1 MYRPVFFLFFVIFWQ
16 TNIYSQETWTLERC
30 IQEAIANNIQIQQTD
45 LAVRRDEIGVTTAR
59 AGRFPSLN
67 ASTSFY
73 ESFGRQID
81 PTTNSFNSQ
90 NFGNQSYNLN
100 SGITLF
106 NFNYINNTIRQN
118 VENLKASKADKSQME
133 RDIALNVAQAYL
145 VILVAKE
152 NLEVSRKSLEQTN
165 EQLTMTDKL
174 IAAGSKNRNARLELL
189 AQQANNEA
197 QIITAE
203 NDVTIGF
210 LNLKQLMNIAPDL
223 SMDIAPPAIGLPM
236 ENPEEIDYQ
245 ALISYSIKSQPKFE
259 ALEYKLRSALLGEK
273 IARAQGLP
281 SIQAQASA
289 GTSYSTLSQR
299 ILSTT
304 LERQQIPGVLLNDEP
319 VSLSFLNP
327 TVTTGKNPYFN
338 QLNQNL
344 GFGLGVGLSIPI
356 YNRNQVKASVQNAR
370 LNTENVRLQDSQ
382 AKQQLLSDIL
392 RALTDAQ
399 AARRN
404 LDAANKNYDALNGAY
419 NDTQKRFEI
428 GAANTFELVSA
439 KNNLDNA
446 HRNTIIR
453 KYDYI
458 FKMKVLDYYAG
469 RQIILE

>member
-1 MYRPVFFLFFVIFWQ
+1 MYRPVLFLFIVIIWH
-16 TNIYSQETWTLERC
+16 TNTYSQEIWSLDRC
-30 IQEAIANNIQIQQTD
+30 IREAVTNNILIQQAD
-45 LAVRRDEIGVTTAR
+45 IAVQRDRTSANTAR

-67 ASTSFY
+67 AGTSFY

-90 NFGNQSYNLN
+90 NFGNQSYNLS

-106 NFNYINNTIRQN
+106 NFNQINNTVRQS
-118 VENLKASKADKSQME
+118 EANLKASKADKEQAI

-152 NLEVSRKSLEQTN
+152 NLEVARKSLDQTN
-165 EQLTMTDKL
+165 EQLSMTDKL
-174 IAAGSKNRNARLELL
+174 IAAGSKNRNARLDIV

-197 QIITAE
+197 QIITTE
-203 NDVTIGF
+203 NDLAIGF
-210 LNLKQLMNIAPDL
+210 LNLKQLMNVAPDL
-223 SMDIAPPAIGLPM
+223 NIDIAPPAIALPP
-236 ENPEEIDYQ
+236 ENPDAIDYQ
-245 ALISYSIKSQPKFE
+245 ALVDNSLKSQPQFE
-259 ALEYKLRSALLGEK
+259 SLEHKLSSALLGEK

-289 GTSYSTLSQR
+289 GTSYSSLSRR
-299 ILSTT
+299 ILSTS
-304 LERQQIPGVLLNDEP
+304 LERQQLPGVLLNNEP
-319 VSLSFLNP
+319 ASLSFLNP
-327 TVTTGKNPYFN
+327 AVTTGNNPYFS

-344 GFGLGVGLSIPI
+344 GFGVGVGLSIPI
-356 YNRNQVKASVQNAR
+356 YNHNQVNASVQNAR
-370 LNTENVRLQDSQ
+370 LNTENIRLQDSQ
-382 AKQQLLSDIL
+382 AKQQLRSDIL
-392 RALTDAQ
+392 RALTDAK

-404 LDAANKNYDALNGAY
+404 LDAANKNYEALNGAY

-469 RQIILE
+469 RPIILE

>member
-210 LNLKQLMNIAPDL
+210 LN
-223 SMDIAPPAIGLPM
+223 
-236 ENPEEIDYQ
+236 
-245 ALISYSIKSQPKFE
+245 
-259 ALEYKLRSALLGEK
+259 
-273 IARAQGLP
+273 
-281 SIQAQASA
+281 
-289 GTSYSTLSQR
+289 
-299 ILSTT
+299 
-304 LERQQIPGVLLNDEP
+304 
-319 VSLSFLNP
+319 
-327 TVTTGKNPYFN
+327 
-338 QLNQNL
+338 
-344 GFGLGVGLSIPI
+344 
-356 YNRNQVKASVQNAR
+356 
-370 LNTENVRLQDSQ
+370 
-382 AKQQLLSDIL
+382 
-392 RALTDAQ
+392 
-399 AARRN
+399 
-404 LDAANKNYDALNGAY
+404 
-419 NDTQKRFEI
+419 
-428 GAANTFELVSA
+428 
-439 KNNLDNA
+439 
-446 HRNTIIR
+446 
-453 KYDYI
+453 
-458 FKMKVLDYYAG
+458 
-469 RQIILE
+469 